1 MTTYPEMVAG
11 EERYCTDLMRAFNGE
26 VVGKLGA
33 DACYGLGIRAS
44 EQTRRLGATGAIGL
58 SVKVEDGNIE
68 VLYRLVSEV
77 LERLQIGTAEQRGL
91 LNKYHRPP
99 MLNTMGVVTGSA
111 VFAIDLMRH

>member
-11 EERYCTDLMRAFNGE
+11 EERYCTELMRAFEGK

-33 DACYGLGIRAS
+33 DACYGVGIRAS
-44 EQTRRLGATGAIGL
+44 EQTRRLGALGAIGI

-68 VLYRLVSEV
+68 VLYRLVSEI
-77 LERLQIGTAEQRGL
+77 LERLQIGTAKQRGL

-99 MLNTMGVVTGSA
+99 MLNTMGLETGHA
-111 VFAIDLMRH
+111 EFTFDLNRP